1 MDIEDLIPEEEC
13 VLTYTNIG
21 YIKRQPVDVYNLQKR
36 GGKDI
41 SEAVELFIRE
51 ALTKREKA
59 NEEDINKMTDTL
71 AKVTTDTYL
80 KYGQMNA
87 SLAVGHFLLSGF
99 KNYFTRL
106 DSNGEASRDLLNT
119 VDYIQIRDFLIE
131 YTGSNQ
137 IQIVVDKFI
146 VDYVVSTLNN
156 HYKK

>member
-1 MDIEDLIPEEEC
+1 
-13 VLTYTNIG
+13 
-21 YIKRQPVDVYNLQKR
+21 
-36 GGKDI
+36 
-41 SEAVELFIRE
+41 
-51 ALTKREKA
+51 
-59 NEEDINKMTDTL
+59 MTDIL

-106 DSNGEASRDLLNT
+106 NLNGEASRDLLNT

-131 YTGSNQ
+131 HTGSNH
-137 IQIVVDKFI
+137 IQVVVDKFI
-146 VDYVVSTLNN
+146 DDYVVSTLNN